1 MPTGVA
7 CLAADFVGKGGCEGA
22 VCFHPILFVAF
33 PLARTP
39 QLPFTI
45 KPGGLTCYTTTGVSC
60 LQCGQCGHAWMKFPA
75 HNKKATDTQFRP
87 TIHRYSIFIL
97 FWKKKVRLQVLAK
110 SQTWPVGPAFLKMKL
125 VIFESFCLRHF
136 YLSYNLRNG
145 HSF

>member
-1 MPTGVA
+1 MQSPNDVTQKIEKTLTNHLSHNILTNQQWFLQQQEMPTGVA

-75 HNKKATDTQFRP
+75 HNKKATDT
-87 TIHRYSIFIL
+87 
-97 FWKKKVRLQVLAK
+97 
-110 SQTWPVGPAFLKMKL
+110 
-125 VIFESFCLRHF
+125 
-136 YLSYNLRNG
+136 
-145 HSF
+145 